1 MFGMGR
7 LAKLTQPDETIP
19 GSVWAFLASAV
30 GSVVGGLTG
39 STPVIVQVETAA
51 GINEGGR
58 TGLTA
63 VTIGVMF
70 LCSVFLAPLFGTVCR
85 LEWTRREWVDCIIV
99 CYIHR
104 SQQRPPLPASPK
116 TIDYRCRRRRRPRSW
131 CWWAP

>member
-1 MFGMGR
+1 MPRALFLPLHIHKQPLIPVLTPTPRHPPGIFDISGVMFGMGR

-19 GSVWAFLASAV
+19 GSIWAFLASAI

-70 LCSVFLAPLFGTVCR
+70 LCSVFLAPLFGKVGACVGMRVCV
-85 LEWTRREWVDCIIV
+85 WV
-99 CYIHR
+99 
-104 SQQRPPLPASPK
+104 
-116 TIDYRCRRRRRPRSW
+116 
-131 CWWAP
+131 